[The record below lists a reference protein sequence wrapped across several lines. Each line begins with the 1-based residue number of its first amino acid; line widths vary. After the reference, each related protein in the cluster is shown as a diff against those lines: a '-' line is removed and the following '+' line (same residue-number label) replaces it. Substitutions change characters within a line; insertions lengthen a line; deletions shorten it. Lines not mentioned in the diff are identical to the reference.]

1 MLSSISSSESAKR
14 APVWA
19 LMSFVVTLLTVG
31 LASELLIRSQVLPQD
46 SFAQHRSILES
57 VDTPDAAFG
66 DSHTARGFAAG
77 QGFVNLA
84 FPSEGIAH
92 MAWKTQMYFAD
103 RTPGRVILQA
113 DPHFFASYRL
123 RRQFEAYSDPSPRL
137 LYLADPRHRARLPG
151 YWTRFVESGFKLDSK
166 VVQTADGALL
176 SPGDFAALSPR
187 AQILE
192 ARKRAI
198 VHQIG
203 ADERVQLAQQ
213 AYAGMVT
220 SLTEQGAEVCMV
232 SYPVTRAYRDA
243 VGAAH
248 QPMIDF
254 FQGTALRNGSRYV
267 DARSTVTD
275 QSLFRD
281 SDHLNAQ
288 GAAAFMDQLL
298 SACFGERPS

>member
-14 APVWA
+14 ASIWA
-19 LMSFVVTLLTVG
+19 LISFVFTLLTVG

-57 VDTPDAAFG
+57 FDTPDAAFG

-92 MAWKTQMYFAD
+92 MAWKTQVYFAD
-103 RTPGRVILQA
+103 RSPGRVILQA

-123 RRQFEAYSDPSPRL
+123 RRQFVPYSEQPRRA

-151 YWTRFVESGFKLDSK
+151 YWTRFVESGFTLDSK
-166 VVQTADGALL
+166 IVQTADGALL
-176 SPGDFAALSPR
+176 SPGDFASLSPR

-203 ADERVQLAQQ
+203 ADERVLFAQQ
-213 AYAGMVT
+213 TYARMVA
-220 SLTEQGAEVCMV
+220 SLIEHGAEVCMV
-232 SYPVTRAYRDA
+232 SYPVTRAYREA
-243 VGAAH
+243 VDGAH

-254 FQGTALRNGSRYV
+254 FRKTALQSGSRYV
-267 DARSTVTD
+267 DARSAVTD

-288 GAAAFMDQLL
+288 GAAVFLDPLL
-298 SACFGERPS
+298 RMCFGQDPA